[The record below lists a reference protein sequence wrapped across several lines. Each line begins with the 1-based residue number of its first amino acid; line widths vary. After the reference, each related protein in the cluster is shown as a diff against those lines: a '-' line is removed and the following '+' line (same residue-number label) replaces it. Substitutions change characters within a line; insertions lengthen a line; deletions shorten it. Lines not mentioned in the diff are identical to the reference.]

1 MVGGSLTV
9 QIFNFTGVVGG
20 RGLTVQTF
28 TFTGVVGGRGLTVHM
43 FSLPMGWWWFDWQM
57 FTFSEWGRDS
67 GK

>member
-1 MVGGSLTV
+1 MGGSLTV
-9 QIFNFTGVVGG
+9 QMFN
-20 RGLTVQTF
+20 
-28 TFTGVVGGRGLTVHM
+28 FTGVVGGRGLTVHM